1 MREENNTSALR
12 RNPAI
17 EAVLAN
23 GQLAIDAGFGLQ
35 CLNQYLSDLA
45 LLSNGASYSDL
56 GIEQR
61 RRESDP
67 RIIVTNPS
75 AAVTIND
82 RGLLYNSAL
91 TPAGS
96 IAVLRV
102 SGFMQTESS
111 GGSGGA
117 RGMRGFADD
126 LRAAYA
132 NQNISGILLEINS
145 GGGEVL
151 AMEVAIS
158 AIQARNKPI
167 VSHAYFAASAAY
179 GTAAATDEIVALSEM
194 VRLGSIGSV
203 ISLNKAA
210 LQEYA
215 EQYIDLYGSNAPRK
229 NKEFRA
235 ALDGDFSALQ
245 QVVDD
250 ATDKFQAKVKDMR
263 PLRGTESKISDT
275 LSGDVFAADEAR
287 RRGLVDGIGSTEFA
301 IKRLEAWI
309 KRGRA

>member
-1 MREENNTSALR
+1 MQETAALR

-17 EAVLAN
+17 EAILAN
-23 GQLAIDAGFGLQ
+23 SQLAIEAGFGMQ

-45 LLSNGASYSDL
+45 LLSSGAPYSSL

-67 RIIVTNPS
+67 HLIVRTGA

-82 RGLLYNSAL
+82 RYILNNSAL
-91 TPAGS
+91 TPPGA
-96 IAVLRV
+96 IAVLKL
-102 SGFMQTESS
+102 SGFMQTEGS
-111 GGSGGA
+111 GGSGA
-117 RGMRGFADD
+117 VRGMRGFAED
-126 LRAAYA
+126 LRAAYS
-132 NQNISGILLEINS
+132 NQNIAGILLEINS

-151 AMEVAIS
+151 AMEVAVS
-158 AIQARNKPI
+158 AIQERNKPI
-167 VSHAYFAASAAY
+167 VAHAYFAASAAY
-179 GTAAATDEIVALSEM
+179 GTAAATDEIVALSDM

-210 LQEYA
+210 LAEYA

-235 ALDGDFSALQ
+235 AIEGDYTALQ
-245 QVVDD
+245 QVVDE
-250 ATDKFQAKVKDMR
+250 ATDKFQAKVKSMR
-263 PLRGTESKISDT
+263 PLRGSENKISDT

-287 RRGLVDGIGSTEFA
+287 RRGLVDGIGSTEYA
-301 IKRLEAWI
+301 LKRLEAWI